1 MASLADR
8 RILVTRPRGSASK
21 LAEKLEAEGA
31 ETISIPAIE
40 LAPPASFCALDAAL
54 VTLSSY
60 DWLLLTSANAV
71 EAMMN
76 RARLLRVRP
85 YARRI
90 AAIGPATAR
99 AVVESGLARAVDLVP
114 SRFVAEGLVEALLPH
129 APGARMLLV
138 RAAVAR
144 EVLPDQLVQAGA
156 ELTVVEAY
164 RTVVPRESVEA
175 VAALFRGP
183 LPPDA
188 IPFTSA
194 SAAQNLQALL
204 DAAGVSLPPE
214 TMLASIG
221 PVTSLAMREMG
232 WKPAVEASEA
242 TLDALVQALAGLFK
256 SRAHSSPRA
265 R

>member
-175 VAALFRGP
+175 VAAFRGP
-183 LPPDA
+183 RPPDA

-256 SRAHSSPRA
+256 SRARSSPRA

>member
-99 AVVESGLARAVDLVP
+99 AVVESGLARAVDLVE
-114 SRFVAEGLVEALLPH
+114 VLLPH